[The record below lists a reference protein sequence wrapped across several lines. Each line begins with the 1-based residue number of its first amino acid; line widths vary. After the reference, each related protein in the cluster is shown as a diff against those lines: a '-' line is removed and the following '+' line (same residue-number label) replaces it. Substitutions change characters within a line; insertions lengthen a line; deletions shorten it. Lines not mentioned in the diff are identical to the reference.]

1 MQKASIDESGGFQHR
16 RPALQIVRQLV
27 DVRSA
32 GRDYSHR
39 LRDYNNDPRTNLAD
53 IQTLFD
59 EAIANAQRAQAKG
72 GSPDA
77 EQ

>member
-1 MQKASIDESGGFQHR
+1 MG
-16 RPALQIVRQLV
+16 L
-27 DVRSA
+27 RSA

-39 LRDYNNDPRTNLAD
+39 LRDYNNDPRTSLAD

-59 EAIANAQRAQAKG
+59 EAIANAQRARAKG
-72 GSPDA
+72 GSWDE

>member
-1 MQKASIDESGGFQHR
+1 MG
-16 RPALQIVRQLV
+16 L
-27 DVRSA
+27 RSA
-32 GRDYSHR
+32 GRDYSRR
-39 LRDYNNDPRTNLAD
+39 LRDYNNDPRTSLAD

-72 GSPDA
+72 GSWDE

>member
-1 MQKASIDESGGFQHR
+1 MSVDRR
-16 RPALQIVRQLV
+16 RPSLQIVRQLE
-27 DVRSA
+27 DARSA

-39 LRDYNNDPRTNLAD
+39 LRDYNNDPRTSLAD

-72 GSPDA
+72 GSSDA